1 MFMKRGYLDQ
11 QRHTRD
17 VVAQRKDPVRVQQ
30 EYNHGQD
37 HVQDKG
43 RNQTYQ
49 SKTREEIK
57 PTNTL
62 ILIWKKSNLPIP

>member
-17 VVAQRKDPVRVQQ
+17 VVAQRKDPVRIQQ

-37 HVQDKG
+37 HVQDQGIG
-43 RNQTYQ
+43 RFDFFQ
-49 SKTREEIK
+49 IK
-57 PTNTL
+57 IKVLVGL
-62 ILIWKKSNLPIP
+62 ISSLVFDW